1 MAGLR
6 ERKKQQTRQHIS
18 DVATGMFLERGFDEV
33 TVAEVAEA
41 ADVSVNT
48 VYNYFPAKED
58 LFLDRQEEVIDHP
71 SLLVRERAPGQSA
84 AEAVLGAIRQDI
96 ISRGAR
102 IGMAEGMGRFIQVMF
117 GTESLRR
124 RMMEIHQRTGEHL
137 TETLREAAGADER
150 DHLPELIAGQLLA
163 IRTMIFRTVG
173 HRMIEGR
180 PLDEI
185 ADLALE
191 KLDAAQSL
199 LSQRLLDYARR
210 PAAPDTPP
218 GGPGGPS

>member
-58 LFLDRQEEVIDHP
+58 LFLDRQEEAIDHP

-124 RMMEIHQRTGEHL
+124 RMMEIHQRTGERL

>member
-58 LFLDRQEEVIDHP
+58 LFLDRQEEIIDHP

-84 AEAVLGAIRQDI
+84 AEAVLGAIRQEI
-96 ISRGAR
+96 ISRSAR

-117 GTESLRR
+117 GSESLRR
-124 RMMEIHQRTGEHL
+124 RMMEINQRTGERL

-150 DHLPELIAGQLLA
+150 DHLPDLIAGQLLA
-163 IRTMIFRTVG
+163 IQAMIFRTAG
-173 HRMIEGR
+173 HGMIEGR
-180 PLDEI
+180 PLDEV

-191 KLDAAQSL
+191 KLDAARSL
-199 LSQRLLDYARR
+199 LSERLLDYARR
-210 PAAPDTPP
+210 PARPDMPQ
-218 GGPGGPS
+218 GGTGGTG

>member
-84 AEAVLGAIRQDI
+84 AEVVLGAIRQDI
-96 ISRGAR
+96 ISRSAR

-124 RMMEIHQRTGEHL
+124 RMMEIHQRTGERL
-137 TETLREAAGADER
+137 TETLREAAGADEH
-150 DHLPELIAGQLLA
+150 DHLPDLIAGQLLA
-163 IRTMIFRTVG
+163 VRTMIFRTVG

-191 KLDAAQSL
+191 KLEAAQSL

-218 GGPGGPS
+218 GGSGGMS